1 MTTIGVVGLG
11 TMGAGIAEVAAR
23 AGLVVVG
30 VEQDEEWLARG
41 RGHVERST
49 GRAVT
54 RGKLSTDDQQAILDR
69 ITYSTALADLASA
82 DFVVEAIPE
91 RLDLKIGLFGELD
104 TIVGVDAILA
114 TNTSSLSVSA
124 IATETK
130 RPARVAGMHFFNPP
144 PVMRLVEVVRTDA
157 SAAVTIDEIVGLAR
171 RLGKTP
177 VVIGDAAGFIANRLL
192 FGYLNQAMS
201 IYGSSRA
208 SCEDIDAAV
217 TLGAGFPMGPFALLD
232 LIGLDTARLIL
243 ETIHAETGDDRH
255 APAQVLGELV
265 AAGSLGRK
273 SGRGFY
279 SYESPPPER
288 QRDMD
293 AALADEL
300 LYPYLG
306 DAIAMA
312 ESGYATPADIDT
324 AMTLGCGFRQG
335 PFEMIGD
342 LGREAVLD
350 RLAGLP
356 SADR

>member
-255 APAQVLGELV
+255 APAQI
-265 AAGSLGRK
+265 GR
-273 SGRGFY
+273 
-279 SYESPPPER
+279 
-288 QRDMD
+288 
-293 AALADEL
+293 AH
-300 LYPYLG
+300 
-306 DAIAMA
+306 
-312 ESGYATPADIDT
+312 
-324 AMTLGCGFRQG
+324 
-335 PFEMIGD
+335 
-342 LGREAVLD
+342 V
-350 RLAGLP
+350 
-356 SADR
+356 